1 MALEEL
7 SFFTFT
13 LLLLT
18 FFPLISSSQP
28 NSAHSHGKTPSQFV
42 FLNQLHGSQKGD
54 KVEGIHQL
62 KKYLQQFGYLNDAQ
76 IHSKN
81 NDNEFDELLE
91 STIKTY
97 QKNYNLKVT
106 GTLDAM
112 TIAQMSKPRCGV
124 ADIIHGN
131 TWMRS
136 SKKRKQLEHGIGH
149 FHRVS
154 HFAFFEGN
162 PKWPAAKSHLTYGN
176 KLSALKSLSGWIILN
191 LLISIYIFNVTIFLF
206 IFLTGFVPG
215 TPPET
220 VSPVARAFATWAANS
235 HFTFS
240 QALDNQTSDIK
251 IGFESGDHGDGYPF
265 DGVGGVIAHAFSPP
279 DGRFHLDAE
288 ESWAAGVISGS
299 FDLET
304 VALHEIGHLLGLQHS
319 SIEGAIMWPSVP
331 EGASKGLHADDIAG
345 IKALYNNTL

>member
-28 NSAHSHGKTPSQFV
+28 NHSHSHGKASSQFV

-62 KKYLQQFGYLNDAQ
+62 KKYLHQFGYLNEDAQ
-76 IHSKN
+76 IHSENK
-81 NDNEFDELLE
+81 DDEFDELLE
-91 STIKTY
+91 SAIKTY

-112 TIAQMSKPRCGV
+112 TIAQMLKPRCGV

-136 SKKRKQLEHGIGH
+136 SKKRKQLEHGIVGH

-154 HFAFFEGN
+154 HFAFFDGN
-162 PKWPAAKSHLTYGN
+162 PKWPATKSHLTYG
-176 KLSALKSLSGWIILN
+176 
-191 LLISIYIFNVTIFLF
+191 FL
-206 IFLTGFVPG
+206 PG

-240 QALDNQTSDIK
+240 QALDNQTSDIT

-265 DGVGGVIAHAFSPP
+265 DGVGGVVAHAFSPS
-279 DGRFHLDAE
+279 DGRFHLDAD
-288 ESWAAGVISGS
+288 ESWANGVVSGS

-319 SIEGAIMWPSVP
+319 SIEGAIMWPQVP

-345 IKALYNNTL
+345 IKALYNNIL